1 MKRRNKATL
10 NMTVWFTIFLFLE
23 YLFAVAFATMSV
35 TLFNKFSPSWIS
47 MPSEIMVFI
56 FSLAIGIACSFLAN
70 RMFFNP
76 LRKISR
82 NMQLVAKGDF
92 SIRMNDRS
100 RFQEVD
106 LLYKN
111 FNLMTKEL
119 GGLEILQSDFMANVS
134 HEFKTPISAIEGYS
148 MLLQGC
154 DNKAEQ
160 EEYIKKILFNTKRL
174 SNLVGNILLLSKL
187 DNQVIQV
194 KFKNVNLAE
203 QIRQAILLQE
213 IKWVEKDI
221 ELDVEMEE
229 IEHFAT
235 EEFLLHVW
243 SNLLSNA
250 IKFSTVGGKI
260 IIRLHGDAKSI
271 KFEITDSG
279 SGVPENI
286 KKHIFNKFYQG
297 ESEHKDEGNGLGLA
311 LVKRIVDLNK
321 GVITVENTKDMGAK
335 FTVWFPRREQT
346 TKN

>member
-1 MKRRNKATL
+1 MKRRNKETL
-10 NMTVWFTIFLFLE
+10 SMTFWFTMFLFLE
-23 YLFAVAFATMSV
+23 YLFAVGFSTVSV
-35 TLFNKFSPSWIS
+35 TLFNKFSPEWVSV
-47 MPSEIMVFI
+47 PSEIMVFV
-56 FSLAIGIACSFLAN
+56 FSLALGIGISFLAN
-70 RMFFNP
+70 RIFFKP
-76 LRKISR
+76 LRKLSR

-92 SIRMNDRS
+92 TVRMTERS

-106 LLYKN
+106 LLYTN
-111 FNLMTKEL
+111 FNLMVKEL

-160 EEYIKKILFNTKRL
+160 EEYVKKILFNTKRL

-203 QIRQAILLQE
+203 QIRQAILMQE
-213 IKWVEKDI
+213 FRWAEKDI

-229 IEHFAT
+229 IEYFGT
-235 EEFLLHVW
+235 EELLLHVW

-250 IKFSTVGGKI
+250 IKFSKQSGKI
-260 IIRLHGDAKSI
+260 IIRLYKDKNYV
-271 KFEITDSG
+271 KFEIIDSG
-279 SGVPENI
+279 NGVPENI

-297 ESEHKDEGNGLGLA
+297 ETAHKDEGNGLGLA

-321 GVITVENTKDMGAK
+321 GIITIENTKDMGAK
-335 FTVWFPRREQT
+335 FAVWFPYT
-346 TKN
+346 DLSAKN